1 VKKNS
6 SLRTTKLEYLKCHTT
21 VIAIINDNEEIELK
35 PTKDCQ
41 KGDIVWILEP
51 NSTFTKTL
59 IC

>member
-1 VKKNS
+1 MKKNS
-6 SLRTTKLEYLKCHTT
+6 SLRTTRLECLQYHTT

-41 KGDIVWILEP
+41 KGDRVWILEP
-51 NSTFTKTL
+51 NNTFTRTM